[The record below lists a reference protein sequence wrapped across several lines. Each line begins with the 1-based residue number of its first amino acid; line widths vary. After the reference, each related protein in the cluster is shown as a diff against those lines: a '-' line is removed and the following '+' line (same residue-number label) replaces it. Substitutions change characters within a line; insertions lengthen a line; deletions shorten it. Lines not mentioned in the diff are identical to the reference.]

1 MCVNVIR
8 SKSGIDCSN
17 RCLTCKNK
25 MTALLKDEVSFHLSN
40 DNKQFAD
47 EKLTLQN
54 NNNQGKNYKL
64 KNVKEGNHF

>member
-1 MCVNVIR
+1 
-8 SKSGIDCSN
+8 
-17 RCLTCKNK
+17 